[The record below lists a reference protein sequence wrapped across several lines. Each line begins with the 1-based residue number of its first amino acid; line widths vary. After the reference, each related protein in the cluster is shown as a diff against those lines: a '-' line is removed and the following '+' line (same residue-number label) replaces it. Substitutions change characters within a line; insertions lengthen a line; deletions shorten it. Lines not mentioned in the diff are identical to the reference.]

1 MNQTIPISDIAEFMT
16 RRVVDVFDTM
26 LSLKA
31 IPVPKAN
38 VQLFSERVTGSG
50 GFAGRKVVGTVYL
63 HLSLPLANQ
72 MTAAMAGLAPHEI
85 PDDSAVNDAVG
96 EISNMLNGGLKSW
109 ICDHGIKCVSTTPT
123 IFRGAGFTIEP
134 LKEIQRLRLVF
145 DCGDDRFAVEIHI
158 KFN

>member
-1 MNQTIPISDIAEFMT
+1 MNRTISISDITEFMT

-31 IPVPKAN
+31 ISVPKASA
-38 VQLFSERVTGSG
+38 QLFSERVTGSG
-50 GFAGRKVVGTVYL
+50 GFVGEKVVGAIYL
-63 HLSLPLANQ
+63 HLSMPLANQ
-72 MTAAMAGLAPHEI
+72 VTAAMVGLAPHEI
-85 PDDSAVNDAVG
+85 PDDIAVNDAVG

-109 ICDHGIKCVSTTPT
+109 ICDQGIKCVSTTPT
-123 IFRGAGFTIEP
+123 IFRGTGFTIEP
-134 LKEIQRLRLVF
+134 MKDVERLRLVF

>member
-1 MNQTIPISDIAEFMT
+1 MNQTIPISDITEFMT

-38 VQLFSERVTGSG
+38 AQLFSERVTGSG
-50 GFAGRKVVGTVYL
+50 GFAGEKVVGAIYL

-72 MTAAMAGLAPHEI
+72 ITVAMVRLGTNEV

-96 EISNMLNGGLKSW
+96 EISNMLTGGLRSW
-109 ICDHGIKCVSTTPT
+109 ISDRGIKSASTTPT
-123 IFRGAGFTIEP
+123 IFRGAGFTIESV
-134 LKEIQRLRLVF
+134 KDVQRLRLVF
-145 DCGDDRFAVEIHI
+145 DCGDDRFVVEIHI